1 MNELVMCIVTQN
13 IVPNTV
19 ELDWPSVTSFWGLT
33 VATGRQNK
41 TWQHAESG
49 YQTAGF
55 GTVVRCH
62 FAARRVLKRVFEN
75 ENKNDNEK
83 KTKFVGRYAN
93 PSFARILMQRDGLRL
108 ALTWVQDVLVR
119 DDNRIC
125 SLKVAWYC

>member
-83 KTKFVGRYAN
+83 KNEVRRSICQSFFCSYPYATRWASACFDLGSRRISKGR
-93 PSFARILMQRDGLRL
+93 
-108 ALTWVQDVLVR
+108 
-119 DDNRIC
+119 
-125 SLKVAWYC
+125 